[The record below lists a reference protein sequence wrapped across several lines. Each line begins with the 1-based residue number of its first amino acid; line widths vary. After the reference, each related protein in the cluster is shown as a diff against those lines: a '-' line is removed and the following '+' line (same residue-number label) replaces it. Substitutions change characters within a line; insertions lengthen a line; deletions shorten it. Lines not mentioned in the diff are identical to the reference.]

1 MEKIKI
7 AISACLLGQEV
18 RYNGGHKHAPFCT
31 QVLSKWFKYI
41 PICPEVEIGLGV
53 PREPIRL
60 VMEEDGVKAKN
71 VNDQKH
77 DYTEQLADLAQKR
90 IPDLVDVC
98 GYIFMQKSPSCGLFR
113 VKAYLPNGMPHNEP
127 QSGIYAKAI
136 DDALPLMPK
145 EEAGRLNDMR
155 LRENFIIRV
164 FATDRWRREVLTN
177 PKPGALVDFHRQH
190 KFLLQAHSEVMYRD
204 LGRIVSNAGDGET
217 VRDDYFQL
225 FMQCLSKPAKI
236 KSHVN
241 VLYHLL
247 GFFKKELPADA
258 KASIIK
264 TIEQYQQQKVFLM
277 TPLTMMRHY
286 AEVHQVDYLLDQ
298 IYLKPYPNELG
309 LQNHL

>member
-1 MEKIKI
+1 MKKIKV

-31 QVLSKWFKYI
+31 QVLSKWFEYL
-41 PICPEVEIGLGV
+41 PICPEVEIGMGV

-60 VMEEDGVKAKN
+60 VMEGDQVRSKN
-71 VNDQKH
+71 VGDHSQ
-77 DYTEQLADLAQKR
+77 DYTDQLTDYAHQKLPELA
-90 IPDLVDVC
+90 DVC

-113 VKAYLPNGMPHNEP
+113 VKAYLPTGMPHNEP
-127 QSGIYAKAI
+127 QTGIYAKVI
-136 DDALPLMPK
+136 DDELPLLPK
-145 EEAGRLNDMR
+145 EEAGRLNDVH

-164 FATDRWRREVLTN
+164 FATDAWRREVLSDN
-177 PKPGALVDFHRQH
+177 APGALVEFHRRY
-190 KFLLQAHSEVMYRD
+190 KFLLQAHSEVMYRE
-204 LGRIVSNAGDGET
+204 LGRLVARANEGESI
-217 VRDDYFQL
+217 RRDYFQL
-225 FMQCLSKPAKI
+225 FMQCLAKPAKI

-247 GFFKKELPADA
+247 GFFKNSLSTEA

-286 AEVHQVDYLLDQ
+286 AEVHHINYLLEQ
-298 IYLKPYPNELG
+298 VYLQPYPNELG
-309 LQNHL
+309 LQNHI